1 MLIAKHINSI
11 LVSTLAKT
19 IAQQNGQLAI
29 AKPSNAVKKLL
40 KEIRK

>member
-29 AKPSNAVKKLL
+29 ANQVMP
-40 KEIRK
+40 

>member
-19 IAQQNGQLAI
+19 IAQQNGQFGH
-29 AKPSNAVKKLL
+29 S
-40 KEIRK
+40 